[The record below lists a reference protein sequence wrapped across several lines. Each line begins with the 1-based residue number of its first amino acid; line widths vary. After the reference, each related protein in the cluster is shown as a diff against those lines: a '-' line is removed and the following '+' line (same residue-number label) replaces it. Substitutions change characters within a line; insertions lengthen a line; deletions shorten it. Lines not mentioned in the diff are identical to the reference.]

1 MITLQARLAQN
12 LDDPQELRAALQSAV
27 ELEHATIPTYLYA
40 LYSLEPGTN
49 AEIAAL
55 LRSVV
60 LEEMTHMGLA
70 CNILNAI
77 GGAPVID
84 GPAFVPQYPGPL
96 PGAVESALVVP
107 LAPFS
112 QSLVASVFMVI
123 EEPEEPLAFPAGAD
137 AQRPLTIGQFYTAI
151 AHELRAAGEDVFT
164 GDPSRQVTHELGTEA
179 LIAITD
185 LRGALQAIE
194 TIVEQG
200 EGTSQ
205 SPKDDEGD
213 LAHYYRFAEIR
224 HGRRLV
230 ENPDAPPDAPPDQRY
245 AYVGPPI
252 PFDPA
257 GVRPL
262 VTNPKAAGY
271 AEGSAARYACTTF
284 NYTYTSLLKS
294 LHATFNGQPGNL
306 DAAIGLMESLKQ
318 QAVDM
323 GSIRVGDLRV
333 GPSFEYQPVN

>member
-12 LDDPQELRAALQSAV
+12 LADPRELRAALQSAV

-40 LYSLEPGTN
+40 LYSLEPNAN
-49 AEIAAL
+49 AEIGAL

-84 GPAFVPQYPGPL
+84 DPAFIPRYPGPL
-96 PGAVESALVVP
+96 PGAVESELVVP

-112 QSLVASVFMVI
+112 QSLVADVFMVI
-123 EEPEEPLAFPAGAD
+123 EEPEEPLAFPAGAE
-137 AQRPLTIGQFYTAI
+137 AQRPLTIGQFYEAI
-151 AHELRAAGEDVFT
+151 AHELRAAGEGIFT
-164 GDPSRQVTHELGTEA
+164 GDPSRQVTHDLGTEE
-179 LIAITD
+179 LIAISD

-200 EGTSQ
+200 EGTRQ
-205 SPKDDEGD
+205 SPTDDEGQ
-213 LAHYYRFAEIR
+213 LAHYYRFAEIH

-230 ENPDAPPDAPPDQRY
+230 ENPHAPPDAPPDERY

-257 GVRPL
+257 RVRPL
-262 VTNPKAAGY
+262 VTNPTTAGY
-271 AEGSAARYACTTF
+271 AEGTAARYACTTF

-294 LHATFNGQPGNL
+294 LHATFNGRPGNL

-318 QAVDM
+318 QAVEM
-323 GSIRVGDLRV
+323 GTIRVGDRRA